1 MRIRFKSVRIFLFVF
16 ILYIN
21 MARGQKP
28 SEVFEM
34 INNAGVAEDFPGSN
48 TVVIFDSTKVDVK
61 ESGLSYV
68 WIHKLTKVLTPVGAR
83 DLRTVKFSYDSLSAY
98 VDIQSVVIYKNDGRI
113 IQVNSDDIV
122 DYPAPARW
130 IYWRAREK
138 MAKIGRLEVGDA
150 VEVKVFRKGFTY
162 ALLYDEEDEKYIPPM
177 KGHFYDIVEF
187 WSSIPVLEKCYK
199 VTLPKDK
206 PLQYEIYNGE
216 LQSSVIFSDN
226 KTIYLWSK
234 KNIKPFERETDMVAV
249 SDVAPKLLLSTSP
262 DWQAKS
268 IWFYG
273 VNEDYGSFDV
283 TPEVKEKTDEI
294 IKGSKSNMEKI
305 SRLTHWVAEEIRYSG
320 LSMGPGEGYT
330 LHKGG
335 MTFTDRCGVCKDK
348 AGMLVTMLRAAGF
361 ESFAAMTMAG
371 SRIDRIP
378 ADQFNHSVTLL
389 KKPDGSYMLLDPTWV
404 PGVRELWSSAEQQQ
418 EYLMGVPEGAGLK
431 STPISPPEE
440 HYYRVKGSS
449 ILKNNGT
456 LEGKFSIKAEKQSD
470 ARIRRALL
478 RNFKITWKSFFE
490 EMMYHISPN
499 TEILELKYQDPYD
512 ISRPME
518 INIKY
523 RIPEYAQ
530 ISKNEIRFTPV
541 VATYPFWNRTINHH
555 LFMNMELEEREY
567 GFRTTCSRLAEFE
580 ETITFP
586 KSYKIDVVPEYEDV
600 DGSGAAFEAKY
611 KVKSNKLKFKQRLTL
626 KKRIYIP
633 EDWES
638 FRNSVRSVKK
648 VASDCIVLIRKEGR

>member
-1 MRIRFKSVRIFLFVF
+1 MGLKCKCIWIYPIIFLLLANV
-16 ILYIN
+16 
-21 MARGQKP
+21 ASGQN
-28 SEVFEM
+28 SCDVFEM

-48 TVVIFDSTKVDVK
+48 TVVIFDSTKVEVK

-83 DLRTVKFSYDSLSAY
+83 DLRTVKFNYDSLSAY

-113 IQVNSDDIV
+113 IQIDSENIV

-130 IYWRAREK
+130 IYWGAREK

-177 KGHFYDIVEF
+177 KGHFYDIVQF
-187 WSSIPVLEKCYK
+187 WSSIPVIEKCYK

-206 PLQYEIYNGE
+206 PLQYETYNGE
-216 LQSSVIFSDN
+216 LQSSVIFSDD
-226 KTIYLWSK
+226 KTVYSWSK
-234 KNIKPFERETDMVAV
+234 KNIKPFEREPDMVAV

-268 IWFYG
+268 VWFYG

-283 TPEVKEKTDEI
+283 TPEVKKKTDEV
-294 IKGSKSNMEKI
+294 IKGSKSDIEKI

-320 LSMGPGEGYT
+320 LSMGHGEGYT
-330 LHKGG
+330 LHKGS
-335 MTFTDRCGVCKDK
+335 MTFADRCGVCKDK

-361 ESFAAMTMAG
+361 ESFPAMTMAG

-449 ILKNNGT
+449 ILKNDGT
-456 LEGKFSIKAEKQSD
+456 LEGEFTLEAEKQSD
-470 ARIRRALL
+470 ARIRRVLL
-478 RNFKITWKSFFE
+478 RNFKTTWKSFFE

-499 TEILELKYQDPYD
+499 IEILELKYQDPYD
-512 ISRPME
+512 ISKLME
-518 INIKY
+518 IEIKY
-523 RIPEYAQ
+523 RIPEYAL
-530 ISKNEIRFTPV
+530 ISKDEIHFTPV
-541 VATYPFWNRTINHH
+541 LATYPFWNRTINHH
-555 LFMNMELEEREY
+555 LFMNMELEDRKY

-586 KSYKIDVVPEYEDV
+586 KAYKIDFIPEYEEV
-600 DGSGAAFEAKY
+600 DGSGASFKSKY
-611 KVKSNKLKFKQRLTL
+611 EVKGSKLKFEQRLIL
-626 KKRIYIP
+626 KKRIYEP

-648 VASDCIVLIRKEGR
+648 VASDCIVLVRKEGR

>member
-1 MRIRFKSVRIFLFVF
+1 MGLKRKCTWIYPIIFLLLANV
-16 ILYIN
+16 
-21 MARGQKP
+21 ASGQN
-28 SEVFEM
+28 SCDVFEM

-48 TVVIFDSTKVDVK
+48 TVVIFDSTKVEVK

-83 DLRTVKFSYDSLSAY
+83 DLRTVKFNYDSLSAY

-113 IQVNSDDIV
+113 IQIDSENIV

-130 IYWRAREK
+130 IYWGAREK

-177 KGHFYDIVEF
+177 KGHFYDIVQF
-187 WSSIPVLEKCYK
+187 WSSIPVIEKCYK

-206 PLQYEIYNGE
+206 PLQYETYNGE
-216 LQSSVIFSDN
+216 LQSSVIFSDD
-226 KTIYLWSK
+226 KTVYSWSK
-234 KNIKPFERETDMVAV
+234 KNIKPFEREPDMVAV

-268 IWFYG
+268 VWFYG

-283 TPEVKEKTDEI
+283 TPEVKKKTDEV
-294 IKGSKSNMEKI
+294 IKGSKSDIEKI

-320 LSMGPGEGYT
+320 LSMGHGEGYT
-330 LHKGG
+330 LHKGS
-335 MTFTDRCGVCKDK
+335 MTFADRCGVCKDK

-361 ESFAAMTMAG
+361 ESFPAMTMAG

-449 ILKNNGT
+449 ILKNDGT
-456 LEGKFSIKAEKQSD
+456 LEGEFTLEAEKQSD
-470 ARIRRALL
+470 ARIRRVLL
-478 RNFKITWKSFFE
+478 RNFKTTWKSFFE

-499 TEILELKYQDPYD
+499 IEILELKYQDPYD
-512 ISRPME
+512 ISKLME
-518 INIKY
+518 IEIKY
-523 RIPEYAQ
+523 RIPEYAL
-530 ISKNEIRFTPV
+530 ISKDEIHFTPV
-541 VATYPFWNRTINHH
+541 LATYPFWNRTINHH
-555 LFMNMELEEREY
+555 LFMNMELEDRKY

-586 KSYKIDVVPEYEDV
+586 KAYKIDFIPEYEEV
-600 DGSGAAFEAKY
+600 DGSGASFKSKY
-611 KVKSNKLKFKQRLTL
+611 EVKGSKLKFEQRLIL
-626 KKRIYIP
+626 KKRIYEP

-648 VASDCIVLIRKEGR
+648 VASDCIILVRKEGR